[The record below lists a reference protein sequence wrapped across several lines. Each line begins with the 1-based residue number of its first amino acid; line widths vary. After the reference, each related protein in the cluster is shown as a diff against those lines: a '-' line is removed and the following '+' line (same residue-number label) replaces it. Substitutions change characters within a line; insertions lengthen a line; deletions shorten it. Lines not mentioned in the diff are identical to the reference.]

1 MINCTSSLDCRKL
14 ADISRSTRGVVILF
28 CEQKCAIRIL
38 EDAKRLNMMDGH
50 FVWLWVDTAET
61 TGQRFNSTA
70 EDMKEE
76 AGRDKRET
84 VTKQHIQSDISDTN
98 RNYLLRNDQ
107 YLLFND
113 FAGPKEARAVRESG
127 GPFLQKTSEAS
138 ELPSGLLSLKPLPVR
153 VDRHL
158 VKGAARLLIATL
170 KIVLE
175 QCSRCLLE
183 GRLKN
188 SCWINSNEGMNFSNF
203 FARLVP
209 FLHCFL

>member
-1 MINCTSSLDCRKL
+1 M
-14 ADISRSTRGVVILF
+14 ILF
-28 CEQKCAIRIL
+28 CDQKCAIRIL

-61 TGQRFNSTA
+61 TGQRFNSTS
-70 EDMKEE
+70 EEIKEE
-76 AGRDKRET
+76 SSREKRET
-84 VTKQHIQSDISDTN
+84 ITEKPIKSDISDIH

-113 FAGPKEARAVRESG
+113 LDGTREHPRARRVVRESG
-127 GPFLQKTSEAS
+127 AGSSPFFQKTSETS

-158 VKGAARLLIATL
+158 VKGAVRLLIATL
-170 KIVLE
+170 KVVLE
-175 QCSRCLLE
+175 QCPRCLFE

-188 SCWINSNEGMNFSNF
+188 SCWMNSNEGMNFSNF
-203 FARLVP
+203 FAR
-209 FLHCFL
+209 